1 MLVSKN
7 SKTVIAMLVWLLLCV
22 QLMDCCNLYNDYCD
36 NMDTSGAAI
45 GDRGDRGDVGDRGD
59 RGGGSHGV
67 IGDTVGRYRRS
78 ANTSLLRPAEANMT
92 RQVSCDWWR
101 AGHVTS

>member
-36 NMDTSGAAI
+36 NMDTSGAAV
-45 GDRGDRGDVGDRGD
+45 GDRGDRGDS
-59 RGGGSHGV
+59 SHGV
-67 IGDTVGRYRRS
+67 IGDTSGVGRYRRA

-92 RQVSCDWWR
+92 RQVSCDW
-101 AGHVTS
+101 

>member
-7 SKTVIAMLVWLLLCV
+7 SKTVTAMLVWLLLCV

-36 NMDTSGAAI
+36 NMDTTGAA
-45 GDRGDRGDVGDRGD
+45 VGD
-59 RGGGSHGV
+59 SSLGV
-67 IGDTVGRYRRS
+67 IGDTRGMGRYRRA

-92 RQVSCDWWR
+92 RQVGCDW
-101 AGHVTS
+101 

>member
-1 MLVSKN
+1 
-7 SKTVIAMLVWLLLCV
+7 MLVWLLLCV

-36 NMDTSGAAI
+36 NMDTTGAA
-45 GDRGDRGDVGDRGD
+45 VGDRGD
-59 RGGGSHGV
+59 SSHGV
-67 IGDTVGRYRRS
+67 TIGDNTANSGLGRYRRA

-101 AGHVTS
+101 ASHVTF

>member
-1 MLVSKN
+1 MLV
-7 SKTVIAMLVWLLLCV
+7 LLLCV

-36 NMDTSGAAI
+36 NMDTTGAA
-45 GDRGDRGDVGDRGD
+45 VGDRGD
-59 RGGGSHGV
+59 SSLGV
-67 IGDTVGRYRRS
+67 IGDTTASSLGRYRRA

-101 AGHVTS
+101 RVT

>member
-1 MLVSKN
+1 MLV
-7 SKTVIAMLVWLLLCV
+7 LLLLCV

-36 NMDTSGAAI
+36 NMD
-45 GDRGDRGDVGDRGD
+45 VGEYIDN
-59 RGGGSHGV
+59 SHGV
-67 IGDTVGRYRRS
+67 IGDTSGMGRYRRA

-101 AGHVTS
+101 AGHVTQSSPLIGGELVT